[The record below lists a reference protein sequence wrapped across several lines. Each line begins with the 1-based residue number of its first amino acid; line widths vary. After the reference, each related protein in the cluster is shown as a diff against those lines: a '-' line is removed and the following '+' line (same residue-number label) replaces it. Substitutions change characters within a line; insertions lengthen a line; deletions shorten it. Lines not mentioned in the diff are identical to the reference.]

1 MSDKDHVAGPPTT
14 TAASHKHAM
23 PELTKPQETA
33 PALRK
38 VKAAPSNQMRSK
50 PIATLTGPVTSIT
63 AANFRSTSTIWLN
76 EADEDAPATHGGSV
90 VVRILPGSANYST
103 DPTHAFS
110 PSRLVVKAGTRVTF
124 FNTDNMIHFNKDDK
138 GEFHTPMLRAG
149 MSFSHIFSKPGTFN
163 YHCIP
168 HEWMKGTIIVR

>member
-1 MSDKDHVAGPPTT
+1 
-14 TAASHKHAM
+14 
-23 PELTKPQETA
+23 
-33 PALRK
+33 
-38 VKAAPSNQMRSK
+38 MRSK